1 MSELESSLAVVYAN
15 RLCCFAGLDTPPNST
30 RCFLG
35 SGRSALALMP
45 ESSPVVRFVSLR
57 AALAVGGIVWI
68 AWWTCTNA
76 TRGMCFRHVWSLHE
90 REAPA
95 HGLEG
100 PRHFYPQLE
109 LASSLKASDGD
120 AGMWE
125 SLKVSDGDAGRVGDA
140 PPPPPCT

>member
-1 MSELESSLAVVYAN
+1 
-15 RLCCFAGLDTPPNST
+15 
-30 RCFLG
+30 
-35 SGRSALALMP
+35 
-45 ESSPVVRFVSLR
+45 
-57 AALAVGGIVWI
+57 
-68 AWWTCTNA
+68 
-76 TRGMCFRHVWSLHE
+76 MCFRHVWSLHE

-140 PPPPPCT
+140 PPPPPCTGEARRRGRRRGRRAALATPTHRSGGAKCRVVTAMRVVAARSRATAFLNGFWPDSCVGSL